1 MTGYIAIQRGM
12 LEHPFFADEPFTE
25 REAWIWLIEEAAWKS
40 KRVRVDNRP
49 VMLDRGQVAHSLR
62 FMGVA
67 WKWDKNKVWRF
78 LRRLE
83 SEGMIKSEQFYC
95 AKNGTAAG
103 HQTGRITICNYD
115 KYQSSRDTSE
125 IESGTPA
132 GQQRD
137 KEEPLNHTST
147 TPQGGELLHP
157 QTFEVEKALEKI
169 LCISADPLATPLE
182 WCGARMRI
190 SAWLAQGWLPEII
203 ISSVRKQAARRGQS
217 PPLRAEYYEKGIAED
232 HARAA
237 APVPKAKIIPA
248 ETFEVKRAE
257 KLRTH
262 SPTDAA
268 RRNLERLR
276 EGRIRDGADNPDGR

>member
-1 MTGYIAIQRGM
+1 MTGYIAIQRGL

-25 REAWIWLIEEAAWKS
+25 REAWIWLIEEAAWKT
-40 KRVRVDNRP
+40 KRVRIDNRP
-49 VMLDRGQVAHSLR
+49 AVLERGQVAHSLR

-67 WKWDKNKVWRF
+67 WKWDKNRVWRF

-95 AKNGTAAG
+95 AKNGTPTG
-103 HQTGRITICNYD
+103 QQTGRITICNYD
-115 KYQSSRDTSE
+115 KYQSSRDTVDAQG
-125 IESGTPA
+125 GTDA

-137 KEEPLNHTST
+137 KEEPLNHSST
-147 TPQGGELLHP
+147 TPQGGDLLHP
-157 QTFEVEKALEKI
+157 KTLEVERDLERI
-169 LCISADPLATPLE
+169 LAISADPLATPLE

-190 SAWLAQGWLPEII
+190 SAWLSQGWLPEVI
-203 ISSVRKQAARRGQS
+203 ISSVRKQAARKQS
-217 PPLRAEYYEKGIAED
+217 PPLRVEYYEKGIAED

-257 KLRTH
+257 KLRSNN
-262 SPTDAA
+262 SPADAA

-276 EGRIRDGADNPDGR
+276 EGRIRDGTDGPDGR